1 MARNID
7 EIEAAFASE
16 IAAAR
21 ELADAAEA
29 GARVKSLVLA
39 AAKELDALV
48 ATVPAARLNDAWD
61 RLSKLA
67 LDERQAEAKPR
78 KPSRLGNLF
87 ANATANV
94 EDSPFKDVK
103 WERRFLVLCTSC
115 GAPQQTPRDFKCA
128 YCGGDVFRRPEEEE
142 GGFR

>member
-1 MARNID
+1 MARDID
-7 EIEAAFASE
+7 EVEAAFVRE
-16 IAAAR
+16 IAAVR
-21 ELADAAEA
+21 AEA
-29 GARVKSLVLA
+29 GPAEVGARVNALVLA
-39 AAKELDALV
+39 AAKELDGLA

-61 RLSKLA
+61 RLSRTA
-67 LDERQAEAKPR
+67 LDAKQAEGKPR

-128 YCGGDVFRRPEEEE
+128 YCGGDVFRRPEED

>member
-7 EIEAAFASE
+7 EIEAAFARE
-16 IAAAR
+16 IEAAR
-21 ELADAAEA
+21 VEADAGE
-29 GARVKSLVLA
+29 RIKELVLA

-48 ATVPAARLNDAWD
+48 GNVPAARLNDAWD
-61 RLSKLA
+61 RLSRMA
-67 LDERQAEAKPR
+67 LDAKQAEAKPR

-128 YCGGDVFRRPEEEE
+128 YCGADVFRRPGEDEE

>member
-1 MARNID
+1 MARDID
-7 EIEAAFASE
+7 EIEAAFARE
-16 IAAAR
+16 IEAAR
-21 ELADAAEA
+21 AGTGAAEV
-29 GARVKSLVLA
+29 GARVNALVLA

-48 ATVPAARLNDAWD
+48 GAVPPARLNDAWD

-67 LDERQAEAKPR
+67 LDARQAEAKPR

-94 EDSPFKDVK
+94 GDSPFNNVK

-128 YCGGDVFRRPEEEE
+128 YCGGDVFRRPEDE
-142 GGFR
+142 GGPG

>member
-7 EIEAAFASE
+7 EIEAAFARE
-16 IAAAR
+16 IEAAR
-21 ELADAAEA
+21 AEA
-29 GARVKSLVLA
+29 GAAEVGARVNALVLA

-48 ATVPAARLNDAWD
+48 STVPAARLNDAWD
-61 RLSKLA
+61 RLSKMA
-67 LDERQAEAKPR
+67 LDAKQTEARPR

-128 YCGGDVFRRPEEEE
+128 YCGGDVFRRPEEE
-142 GGFR
+142 GGFQ

>member
-7 EIEAAFASE
+7 EIEAAFARE
-16 IAAAR
+16 I
-21 ELADAAEA
+21 E
-29 GARVKSLVLA
+29 GARVEADAGERIKGLVLA
-39 AAKELDALV
+39 AAKELDGLV
-48 ATVPAARLNDAWD
+48 GTVPAARLNDAWD
-61 RLSKLA
+61 RLSKMA
-67 LDERQAEAKPR
+67 LDAKQAEAKPR

-87 ANATANV
+87 ANATANA

-128 YCGGDVFRRPEEEE
+128 YCGGDVYRRPEE
-142 GGFR
+142 GGF